1 MSPRIL
7 AVLVL
12 AVLSAAAAAGAVT
25 PPLRIDPFGWFPW
38 LSD

>member
-12 AVLSAAAAAGAVT
+12 AVLAAGAAGAVT